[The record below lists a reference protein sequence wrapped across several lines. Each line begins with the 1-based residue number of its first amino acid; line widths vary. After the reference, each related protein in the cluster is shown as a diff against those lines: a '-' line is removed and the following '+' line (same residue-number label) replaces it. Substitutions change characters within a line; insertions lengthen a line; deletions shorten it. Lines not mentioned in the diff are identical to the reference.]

1 MCWLEVNGS
10 YSLNSLIPNT
20 DYALQF
26 KLKLNPDA
34 FGWNENPIY
43 IMTKIGKNG
52 KPNWTSVNLSQNSY
66 GVTFLAPKDQNA
78 LKFRSKN
85 GDEELKFGLYEVWSG
100 RWKGGLVIE
109 EVVISV
115 CP

>member
-10 YSLNSLIPNT
+10 YSLKSLHPNT

-43 IMTKIGKNG
+43 IMAKVGKNG
-52 KPNWTSVNLSQNSY
+52 KPNWTSVHLSKNSY
-66 GVTFLAPKDQNA
+66 GVTFSAPNDQNP
-78 LKFRSKN
+78 LKFRFKN

-109 EVVISV
+109 EVVISG